1 MVRRIRQPRHIWRHA
16 AARFYIRHDVRLMQS
31 ISHDD
36 IHEISLE
43 RCLVTTATLLV
54 ATRTV
59 LFNPAT
65 SRYDVGRIASVKC
78 RYAFVRAT
86 DTTVHAQTI

>member
-1 MVRRIRQPRHIWRHA
+1 MVRRIRQPRHIWRYA

-31 ISHDD
+31 ISHND

-54 ATRTV
+54 ATRTQCSLILLHRV
-59 LFNPAT
+59 T
-65 SRYDVGRIASVKC
+65 MSVAL
-78 RYAFVRAT
+78 RR
-86 DTTVHAQTI
+86 